1 MNKIILLGRLVN
13 DPELKYSES
22 GTATTRF
29 SLAVTRENDRN
40 KADFFFCIAF
50 GKLAEALADHCRK
63 GRQLLIDGRV
73 EINQSHQDGQFKTYV
88 NVIAQGIEFLAKPQT
103 GQQHEQQ
110 TDAKKN
116 S

>member
-1 MNKIILLGRLVN
+1 MNKIILSGRLVN

-22 GTATTRF
+22 GMARARF
-29 SLAVTRENDRN
+29 SLAVTRDNDRS
-40 KADFFFCIAF
+40 KADFFYCIAF

-73 EINQSHQDGQFKTYV
+73 EINQGQGQDGQPRTYV
-88 NVIAQGIEFLAKPQT
+88 NVIAQNIEFLAKPQT
-103 GQQHEQQ
+103 GQQI
-110 TDAKKN
+110 DAKKN